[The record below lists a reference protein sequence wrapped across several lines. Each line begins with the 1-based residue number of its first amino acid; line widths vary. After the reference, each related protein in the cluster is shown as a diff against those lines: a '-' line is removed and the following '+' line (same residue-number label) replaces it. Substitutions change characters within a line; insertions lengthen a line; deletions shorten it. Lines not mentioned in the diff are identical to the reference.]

1 MAPSR
6 LTSPAKSTDGT
17 GLHDAAAERRIAP
30 HHFRD
35 LVCHLARSELDS
47 THRMTTL
54 GWLWP
59 LFRQLAQLAIL
70 VFVFSRILH
79 LGIKDFPVFVFSG
92 LVAWNWFMGGILRA
106 STSLIE
112 NRHLLFQPR
121 FPSRVVPI
129 VAIFVPLLDV
139 VFALPVLLVM
149 LALGSGLSWSAL
161 ELPVFLALQFVMM
174 AGLAWW
180 LAAAT
185 VFFRDI
191 PNLVGVFLLLMFYLT
206 PVFYSHH
213 NIPPRYG
220 RVLGLD
226 PMTIIIDAIRAVLL
240 HTGSPDWK
248 FIGALFGASLVVS
261 VSGYQVFGRLQ
272 RRFVDHL

>member
-1 MAPSR
+1 
-6 LTSPAKSTDGT
+6 
-17 GLHDAAAERRIAP
+17 
-30 HHFRD
+30 
-35 LVCHLARSELDS
+35 
-47 THRMTTL
+47 MTTL

-106 STSLIE
+106 STSLID

-121 FPSRVVPI
+121 FPTRVVPI

-139 VFALPVLLVM
+139 AFALPVLLGM
-149 LALGSGLSWSAL
+149 LALGTGLTWSAL

-191 PNLVGVFLLLMFYLT
+191 PNLVGVFLLLLFYLT

-213 NIPPRYG
+213 NIPSRYG
-220 RVLGLD
+220 AVLELD

-240 HTGSPDWK
+240 YAGTPDWK
-248 FIGALFGASLVVS
+248 HVAALFGVSLVVS
-261 VSGYQVFGRLQ
+261 VSGYFVFGRLQ
-272 RRFVDHL
+272 RRFVDYL